1 MQELLQVAFLPV
13 NLFYTILLMLVV
25 LYWLSVILGAID
37 LSSIDLDLDIDA
49 DVDVDADIDVDV
61 DLDADVETDAGTTSG
76 WMAGALHFFN
86 FGKMPF
92 MVIMT
97 VVVMSG
103 WLLSILSNYYL
114 GNGSGWFALAMFIP
128 ILFISLV
135 IAKIITTPLIPVF
148 KRLDTTA
155 EAIDYIGMV
164 CKLKLPASA
173 SKFGQAEV
181 LVDGAPNL
189 IHVKTKSD
197 ETPLH
202 TGEEALI
209 IGKTEDDRYYLIE
222 KKNIF

>member
-37 LSSIDLDLDIDA
+37 LSSIDLDLDFDAEVEVDA
-49 DVDVDADIDVDV
+49 DMDIDVDV
-61 DLDADVETDAGTTSG
+61 DAEAGTTSG

-92 MVIMT
+92 MVIIT

-128 ILFISLV
+128 VLFVSLV
-135 IAKIITTPLIPVF
+135 IAKILTTPLIPVF

-189 IHVKTKSD
+189 INVKTISD
-197 ETPLH
+197 EAPLH
-202 TGEEALI
+202 TGEEAVI
-209 IGKTEDDRYYLIE
+209 VGKTDDERYFLVE
-222 KKNIF
+222 KKSIF